1 MAFEKFDLETLD
13 KERRK
18 AIAKSIRTTSIEELK
33 KLGEEIFHYVDDPW
47 RETFFRFI
55 AENAG
60 ATFHYAVTSDGVH
73 IIYCRDND
81 KGMWFLPGTGK
92 GPLQARGRK
101 IMKEMIA
108 GGH

>member
-1 MAFEKFDLETLD
+1 MAFERFDLETLD

-101 IMKEMIA
+101 IMTEIIQ

>member
-1 MAFEKFDLETLD
+1 MAFERFDLETLD